1 MSLEALL
8 ILFLI
13 GEIAGWL
20 AGIVIRGRHDVI
32 GDIIIG
38 ILGSLTGA
46 FLFSLL
52 GFSGSGFIGNMIVA
66 FIGAVALVLLIR
78 TFNRVPA

>member
-20 AGIVIRGRHDVI
+20 AGIFIRGGSDII

-38 ILGSLTGA
+38 ILGSLAGA

-52 GFSGSGFIGNMIVA
+52 GLGGSSFLASMIVA
-66 FIGAVALVLLIR
+66 AVGAVTLVFLMR
-78 TFNRVPA
+78 TVTRETI